1 MPKCDDRGRSGSSA
15 SDLWSLAYSSFSAH
29 PDSVPYHEGAH
40 VYVCEHPSLHFWA
53 QPTTAINNWSSLTPC
68 VYDHTVEAQSFLEVW
83 ILRRRLEGILETF
96 NPELLSL
103 QLFSL
108 LFFERP
114 TIALHFV
121 VQLLSRL
128 AYSFCQV
135 PQKMKCYFLMTSYEK
150 FPLINFFLCFKFI
163 FKSA

>member
-1 MPKCDDRGRSGSSA
+1 MGRLKSELEFTSFTRIWATSFFVFLLKLKKFIKSCPVVSGLEGLTESLCSRGRK
-15 SDLWSLAYSSFSAH
+15 
-29 PDSVPYHEGAH
+29 
-40 VYVCEHPSLHFWA
+40 
-53 QPTTAINNWSSLTPC
+53 
-68 VYDHTVEAQSFLEVW
+68 
-83 ILRRRLEGILETF
+83 RLEGILETF

-135 PQKMKCYFLMTSYEK
+135 PQKMKCSFLMPSYEK